1 MSNQGTPATDNGAEV
16 SQSGSNKKSFKRQSK
31 GAQVATQ
38 VATHEQAAEYSGDY
52 MDLQAVAQALGVSM
66 NTVRRKR
73 KAGELQG
80 AVLQPSAKGERW
92 LVPVAT
98 VNSLLGAQVGTQV
111 SNQEAELGTQVQR
124 LEAELAAKQ
133 TEIEQQRA
141 YSTQIATD
149 LQHQLE
155 LQTLRADS
163 HEQIA
168 IERLRVLQMQ
178 ELTLALSQRKVLE
191 LESAASKKR
200 HWWQKSKTPEAVPT
214 QSSVITDTTAN

>member
-1 MSNQGTPATDNGAEV
+1 MSNQGTPATDNGAGV
-16 SQSGSNKKSFKRQSK
+16 SQGGSSKKSSKRQ
-31 GAQVATQ
+31 GQATQ
-38 VATHEQAAEYSGDY
+38 LPTQQGTHGQSGEYSGEY
-52 MDLQAVAQALGVSM
+52 LDLQAVAQALGVSM

-111 SNQEAELGTQVQR
+111 STQAADLATQVQR

-141 YSTQIATD
+141 YSAQIATD
-149 LQHQLE
+149 LQHQVE

-178 ELTLALSQRKVLE
+178 ELTLAVSQRKVLE
-191 LESAASKKR
+191 LETAASKKR
-200 HWWQKSKTPEAVPT
+200 HWWQKSKTPTAVPA

>member
-16 SQSGSNKKSFKRQSK
+16 SQGGSNKKSFKRQGK
-31 GAQVATQ
+31 GAQVTTQ

-52 MDLQAVAQALGVSM
+52 LDLQAVAQALGVSM

-98 VNSLLGAQVGTQV
+98 VNSLLGAQVSTQV
-111 SNQEAELGTQVQR
+111 SNQAADLATQVQR

-141 YSTQIATD
+141 YSSQIATD
-149 LQHQLE
+149 LQHQVE

-200 HWWQKSKTPEAVPT
+200 HWWQKSKTPADVPA

>member
-1 MSNQGTPATDNGAEV
+1 MSNQGTPATDNGAQV
-16 SQSGSNKKSFKRQSK
+16 SQGGSNKKSFKRQSK

-38 VATHEQAAEYSGDY
+38 QATHEQAAEYSGDY

-66 NTVRRKR
+66 NTVRRRR

-92 LVPVAT
+92 LVPAETVQRLLAT
-98 VNSLLGAQVGTQV
+98 HMDTQP
-111 SNQEAELGTQVQR
+111 STQHSDLHATVQR

-133 TEIEQQRA
+133 TQIEQQRA

-149 LQHQLE
+149 LQHQVE

-163 HEQIA
+163 HEQIS

-178 ELTLALSQRKVLE
+178 ELTLAVTQRKVLE
-191 LESAASKKR
+191 LETATAKR
-200 HWWQKSKTPEAVPT
+200 RKWWQKGKIPAAAP
-214 QSSVITDTTAN
+214 QPSSVITDTTAN

>member
-1 MSNQGTPATDNGAEV
+1 MSNQGTPATDNAAEV
-16 SQSGSNKKSFKRQSK
+16 LQGGSNKKSFKRQ
-31 GAQVATQ
+31 GEATQLPTQ
-38 VATHEQAAEYSGDY
+38 VATHEQSAGYSGEY
-52 MDLQAVAQALGVSM
+52 LDLQAVAEALGVSM

-92 LVPVAT
+92 QIPVET
-98 VNSLLGAQVGTQV
+98 VQRLLGAQVSTQV
-111 SNQEAELGTQVQR
+111 STEAADLLSTVQR
-124 LEAELAAKQ
+124 LEAELTAKQ
-133 TEIEQQRA
+133 AEIEQQRA

-149 LQHQLE
+149 LQHQIE

-178 ELTLALSQRKVLE
+178 ELTLALTQRKVLE
-191 LESAASKKR
+191 LETATAKR
-200 HWWQKSKTPEAVPT
+200 RKWWQKSKTPAAAPQ
-214 QSSVITDTTAN
+214 QSTVITDTTAN

>member
-1 MSNQGTPATDNGAEV
+1 MNNQGTPATDNGAQV
-16 SQSGSNKKSFKRQSK
+16 SQSSNKKSSKRQ
-31 GAQVATQ
+31 GQATQ
-38 VATHEQAAEYSGDY
+38 QATQQATHEQSGEYSGDY
-52 MDLQAVAQALGVSM
+52 LDLQAVAQALGVSM
-66 NTVRRKR
+66 NTVRRRR

-92 LVPVAT
+92 LVPAETVQRLLAT
-98 VNSLLGAQVGTQV
+98 HMDTQP
-111 SNQEAELGTQVQR
+111 STQHSDLHATVQR

-149 LQHQLE
+149 LQHQIE

-163 HEQIA
+163 HEQIS

-178 ELTLALSQRKVLE
+178 ELTLAVTQRKVLE
-191 LESAASKKR
+191 LETATAKR
-200 HWWQKSKTPEAVPT
+200 RKWWQKGKTPAAAP
-214 QSSVITDTTAN
+214 QPSSVITDTTAN

>member
-1 MSNQGTPATDNGAEV
+1 MSNQGTPATDNGAQV
-16 SQSGSNKKSFKRQSK
+16 SQSSNKKSSKRQ
-31 GAQVATQ
+31 GQATQ
-38 VATHEQAAEYSGDY
+38 LPTQQATHGQSGEYSGDY
-52 MDLQAVAQALGVSM
+52 LDLQAVAQALGVSM
-66 NTVRRKR
+66 NTVRRRR

-92 LVPVAT
+92 LVPAETVQRLLAT
-98 VNSLLGAQVGTQV
+98 HMDTQP
-111 SNQEAELGTQVQR
+111 STQHSDLHATVQR

-149 LQHQLE
+149 LQHQVE

-163 HEQIA
+163 HEQIS

-178 ELTLALSQRKVLE
+178 ELTLAVTQRKVLE
-191 LESAASKKR
+191 LETATAKR
-200 HWWQKSKTPEAVPT
+200 RKWWQKGKTPAAAP
-214 QSSVITDTTAN
+214 QQGSVITDTTAN

>member
-1 MSNQGTPATDNGAEV
+1 VSNQGTPATDNGAQV
-16 SQSGSNKKSFKRQSK
+16 SQSSSKKSFKRQ
-31 GAQVATQ
+31 GEGTQVATQ
-38 VATHEQAAEYSGDY
+38 VATHEQAAGYSGEY
-52 MDLQAVAQALGVSM
+52 LDLQAVAQALGVSM

-92 LVPVAT
+92 LVPVETVQRLQGTHMDTQPSTQHADLHAT
-98 VNSLLGAQVGTQV
+98 
-111 SNQEAELGTQVQR
+111 VQR

-149 LQHQLE
+149 LQHQVE

-163 HEQIA
+163 HEQIS

-178 ELTLALSQRKVLE
+178 ELTLAISQRKVLE
-191 LESAASKKR
+191 LETATAKR
-200 HWWQKSKTPEAVPT
+200 RKWWQKDKTPAAADQP
-214 QSSVITDTTAN
+214 SSVITDTTAS

>member
-1 MSNQGTPATDNGAEV
+1 VSNQGTPATDNGAGV
-16 SQSGSNKKSFKRQSK
+16 SQGGSSKKSSKRQ
-31 GAQVATQ
+31 GQATQ
-38 VATHEQAAEYSGDY
+38 LPTQQGTHGQSGEYSGEY
-52 MDLQAVAQALGVSM
+52 LDLQAVAQALGVSM

-111 SNQEAELGTQVQR
+111 STQAADLATQVQR

-141 YSTQIATD
+141 YSAQIATD
-149 LQHQLE
+149 LQHQVE

-178 ELTLALSQRKVLE
+178 ELTLAVSQRKVLE
-191 LESAASKKR
+191 LETAASKKR
-200 HWWQKSKTPEAVPT
+200 HWWQKSKTPTAVPA

>member
-16 SQSGSNKKSFKRQSK
+16 LQGGSSKKSFKRQGK

-38 VATHEQAAEYSGDY
+38 VATHEQAAGYSGDY
-52 MDLQAVAQALGVSM
+52 LDLQAVAQALGVSM
-66 NTVRRKR
+66 NTVRRRR

-92 LVPVAT
+92 LVPVETVQRLLAT
-98 VNSLLGAQVGTQV
+98 HMDTQ
-111 SNQEAELGTQVQR
+111 LPTQHADLHATVQR

-133 TEIEQQRA
+133 TEIDQQRA

-149 LQHQLE
+149 LQHQIE

-163 HEQIA
+163 HEQIS

-178 ELTLALSQRKVLE
+178 ELTLAVTQRKVLE
-191 LESAASKKR
+191 LETATAKR
-200 HWWQKSKTPEAVPT
+200 RRWWQKSKTPTADA
-214 QSSVITDTTAN
+214 QQGSVITDTTAS

>member
-1 MSNQGTPATDNGAEV
+1 VSNQGTPATDNGAEV
-16 SQSGSNKKSFKRQSK
+16 LQGGSNKKSSKRQ
-31 GAQVATQ
+31 GQATQ
-38 VATHEQAAEYSGDY
+38 VATQQGTHEQSDEYSGEY
-52 MDLQAVAQALGVSM
+52 LDLQAVAQALGVSM

-98 VNSLLGAQVGTQV
+98 VQKLQGTQQGTQV
-111 SNQEAELGTQVQR
+111 SNQAADLATQVQR

-149 LQHQLE
+149 LQHQVE

-191 LESAASKKR
+191 LETAASKKR
-200 HWWQKSKTPEAVPT
+200 HWWQKSKTPAAVP
-214 QSSVITDTTAN
+214 QQGSVITDTTAN